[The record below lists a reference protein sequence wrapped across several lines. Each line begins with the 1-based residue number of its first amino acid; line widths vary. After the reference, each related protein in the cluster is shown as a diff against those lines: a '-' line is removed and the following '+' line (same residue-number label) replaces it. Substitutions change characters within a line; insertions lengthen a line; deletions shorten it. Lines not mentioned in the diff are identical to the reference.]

1 MNTLQSRLNTQV
13 QYREKREI
21 DDADIGHM
29 SAVYSLSYFEN
40 PVIIVLGKQNFTYI
54 HKNIVFYPIYIV
66 DKDTIRSQIG
76 IFELDKKNAIKI
88 LDEEGDV
95 IISKAGDPL
104 LYSFVT
110 PEFVAKTNSDVDVYL
125 SYTKRKM
132 EKAEDTDS
140 LKKKISDME
149 QEISFETGAE
159 FDSSHHDILSLA
171 IPKDGRNPE
180 QLERAVE
187 ILKNGIFET
196 DTQTNAPAS
205 LIEES
210 ESIARTIKSEYKEG
224 SKTNWL
230 QDFMKNPNYDIYDV
244 EANGDCFFAV
254 IREAFRQIGQ
264 NTTVDKLR
272 ALLASEVTDDIFQEN
287 RRLYLANLSKKNEY
301 LNEIKTAEKAIADL
315 KMRLKNTKT
324 LSNKDE
330 SDAILKE
337 AVRQKERIV
346 ETKIFLKE
354 VQDLEDN
361 YVGFMKTI
369 DSLDK
374 FREYIQTP
382 AYWADAWA
390 ISTLEHLLNIKMI
403 IFSEKAFS
411 EGAHPSVMN
420 CGEVNINIE
429 KKGSFAPT
437 YYIMTTYSGDHY
449 RLISYK
455 QKRILS
461 FPEIPYDVKILIVNK
476 CIERNSGV
484 YYYIQDFR
492 NFESRLGLDVE
503 TLNPNTN
510 PIEIAPSDLY
520 DPAIVFMFHAKS
532 QKTAKPGK
540 GSHEAITADRIT
552 EFVPL
557 STISDWRR
565 KLDDE
570 WVLPKEDP
578 LFTLDGYRWA
588 SVEHYYQAAK
598 FRKRNP
604 QFTKEFAL
612 DSNSEI
618 SKSVA
623 LAKIAGSKSGR
634 SKEGVLRPKT
644 ISIDPDFYEGERNL
658 KERAAAVDA
667 KFMQNEE
674 MRKILKLTTPA
685 KLVQYV
691 HSGQPEEDIILMQVR
706 SRLP

>member
-1 MNTLQSRLNTQV
+1 MIQSKINTQV
-13 QYREKREI
+13 QYKEKREI
-21 DDADIGHM
+21 DDADIGHF
-29 SAVYSLSYFEN
+29 SPVYSLSYFEH
-40 PVIIVLGKQNFTYI
+40 PIVIVLGKQNFTYI
-54 HKNIVFYPIYIV
+54 HRNIVFYPIYV
-66 DKDTIRSQIG
+66 VNKDTIRSQIG

-88 LDEEGDV
+88 LDEDGDV

-104 LYSFVT
+104 FYSFVT
-110 PEFVAKTNSDVDVYL
+110 EDFIAQTNSDVDVYL
-125 SYTKRKM
+125 SYTKRKT
-132 EKAEDTDS
+132 EESERETT
-140 LKKKISDME
+140 LKTKIADME

-159 FDSSHHDILSLA
+159 FASSDENDILSLA

-196 DTQTNAPAS
+196 DSKVNAPAT

-210 ESIARTIKSEYKEG
+210 ESIARSIKVEYKEG
-224 SKTNWL
+224 ARTNWL
-230 QDFMKNPNYDIYDV
+230 QDFMKNPNFDIHDV

-264 NTTVDKLR
+264 NTTVEKLR

-287 RRLYLANLSKKNEY
+287 RRLYLTNLSKKNEY
-301 LNEIKTAEKAIADL
+301 LAEIKKSEKAISDL
-315 KMRLKNTKT
+315 KTRLKNTKT
-324 LSNKDE
+324 HHNKEE
-330 SDAILKE
+330 SEFILKE
-337 AVRQKERIV
+337 AMRQKQLIT
-346 ETKIFLKE
+346 ETQIFLKE

-361 YVGFMKTI
+361 YVGFMKNI

-382 AYWADAWA
+382 AYWADTWA

-420 CGEVNINIE
+420 CGEVNHNIE

-455 QKRILS
+455 QKRILT

-503 TLNPNTN
+503 TLNPNATVV
-510 PIEIAPSDLY
+510 EIAPSDLY
-520 DPAIVFMFHAKS
+520 DPTIVFMFHAKS

-540 GSHEAITADRIT
+540 GSHEVIPIDRIT

-557 STISDWRR
+557 STITDWRR

-570 WVLPKEDP
+570 WILPKEET

-588 SVEHYYQAAK
+588 SVEHYYQGAK

-623 LAKIAGSKSGR
+623 LAKVAGSKSGR
-634 SKEGVLRPKT
+634 SKEGIFRPKN
-644 ISIDPDFYEGERNL
+644 ISIDPDFYEGDRNL
-658 KERAAAVDA
+658 KERTVAVDA
-667 KFMQNEE
+667 KFMQNSE
-674 MRKILKLTTPA
+674 MHKVLKLTTPA

-691 HSGQPEEDIILMQVR
+691 HSGQPEEDTILMQVR
-706 SRLP
+706 SRLT